1 MSSIEQ
7 LSRSPLEPEPVA
19 AEPRRSRLQR
29 VLEKPETGVG
39 IGLLAIIVVFAL
51 LNPSTFATTSNLTNL
66 LADSSLLIVLAM
78 ATTFVL
84 ITANLDLSIGS
95 VIAFSEVVAVKA
107 MLLVGGDTLLT
118 CLLGLIVAL
127 VSGIAWGTI
136 NGVLIARAGIP
147 PFITTL
153 GTLGMALGGAQLIS
167 DGNDLADVPASLVT
181 NVGVASVAGIPVP
194 AIVALAVF
202 AVAAWTLRST
212 RFGRYTYAIGS
223 DRIAAARAGIDVER
237 HLIKV
242 YAIAGAAYG
251 LTAFLA
257 LARFA
262 TTSIGGHNADALNAI
277 AAVALGGTS
286 LFGGV
291 GTALGSLIGVFV
303 PGVLQNGLVIASVP
317 PFWQQVAVGAALLLA
332 VYADQVRRGRR

>member
-1 MSSIEQ
+1 VIQ
-7 LSRSPLEPEPVA
+7 PVLEPERVA
-19 AEPRRSRLQR
+19 ADPPRSGARRA
-29 VLEKPETGVG
+29 LETPELGVG
-39 IGLLAIIVVFAL
+39 VGLLCIVLVFAL
-51 LNPSTFATTSNLTNL
+51 LNPSEFPTWSNLSNL

-107 MLLVGGDTLLT
+107 MVLVGGDTLGT
-118 CLLGLIVAL
+118 CLVGLGVAL
-127 VSGIAWGTI
+127 ASGLGWGLV
-136 NGVLIARAGIP
+136 NGVMIARARIP
-147 PFITTL
+147 PFIATL
-153 GTLGMALGGAQLIS
+153 GTLGMALGGAQLIA
-167 DGNDLADVPASLVT
+167 DGNDIARVPPSLVT
-181 NVGVASVAGIPVP
+181 NLGVAKVASVPVL
-194 AIVALAVF
+194 AIVALGVF
-202 AVAAWTLRST
+202 ALAAWTLRST
-212 RFGRYTYAIGS
+212 RFGRHTYAIGS
-223 DRIAAARAGIDVER
+223 DRTASERAGIDVER

-251 LTAFLA
+251 LTAFLG

-291 GTALGSLIGVFV
+291 GTAVGSLIGVFV
-303 PGVLQNGLVIASVP
+303 PGVLQNGLVISSVP
-317 PFWQQVAVGAALLLA
+317 PFWQPVAVGAALVLA
-332 VYADQVRRGRR
+332 VYADQFRRGRR